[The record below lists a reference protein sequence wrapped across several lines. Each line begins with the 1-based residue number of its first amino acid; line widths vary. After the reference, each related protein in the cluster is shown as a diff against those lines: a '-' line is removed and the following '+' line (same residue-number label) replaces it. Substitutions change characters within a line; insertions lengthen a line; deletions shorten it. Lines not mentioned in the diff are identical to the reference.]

1 MKVSVYVCCH
11 YGTDYLGYAIRSV
24 IDQVDEVLVAYT
36 PKPSHGHQTDMVC
49 PDTRE
54 ELLEIAR
61 AVAGS
66 KLTWM
71 EGTYHHEGLHRTA
84 GVDECEHD
92 LVMVLDSD
100 EIWSPDRLAY
110 ALERVRNPNI
120 YRHADQKRD
129 CIPRE
134 WLVNPEHLWKSFNH
148 ICRDQ
153 MSPVRFIRKDG
164 EEGSKAYLPASYYH
178 MGYARSVKDIEYKIS
193 IHGHK
198 NEWRPEWL
206 EMFRNWKPGTNDVH
220 PTCNDIWNPEPFD
233 KMQLPAVLRE
243 HPYYGLDVIE

>member
-1 MKVSVYVCCH
+1 MKVSAYVCLH
-11 YGTDYLGYAIRSV
+11 YGSDFLEYAIRSV

-36 PKPSHGHQTDMVC
+36 PKPSHGHGTDLVC

-54 ELLEIAR
+54 ELLKIAR
-61 AVAGS
+61 AAAGS

-100 EIWSPDRLAY
+100 EIWDPTVLKR
-110 ALERVRNPNI
+110 ALDQVR
-120 YRHADQKRD
+120 ADD
-129 CIPRE
+129 IDDPRE
-134 WLVNPEHLWKSFNH
+134 FLVNPVHFWRSFNH
-148 ICRDQ
+148 ICTDQ
-153 MSPVRFIRKDG
+153 MYPVRFIRKDREPG
-164 EEGSKAYLPASYYH
+164 CQAYLKEQYFH

-206 EMFRNWKPGTNDVH
+206 DMFRNWKPGTNDVH
-220 PTCNDIWNPEPFD
+220 PTCKDIWNPEPFD
-233 KMQLPAVLRE
+233 KAQLPAVLHD
-243 HPYYGLDVIE
+243 HPFYDLDII